1 LKEKDENKAEEETD
15 TMICE
20 EEEPSRHMSSDYE
33 NKETLEGIS
42 NVSVVFFFVFWQN
55 VS

>member
-42 NVSVVFFFVFWQN
+42 NVSVVFFFVF
-55 VS
+55 